1 MIRTVARRDTPAIV
15 EIAEA
20 VRINPHNPDPRLIDK
35 GFLVYVLSEDDYVK
49 RENTYFTLSSDGEGV
64 AGFLMCY
71 SGEFLRELVAD
82 GSISHQDG
90 AVDFLLREGGGPFL
104 FGDQIAV
111 SPTASRRGI
120 GRELMHDMFG
130 RMRDAGFY
138 RMYVTILHRP
148 VINVASIQFCE
159 GLGARCVQVVT
170 NKDGLTWG
178 VYLFEPELPRA
189 T

>member
-1 MIRTVARRDTPAIV
+1 MIHTVARKDMPAIV

-20 VRINPHNPDPRLIDK
+20 VRINPHSPDPRLIDR
-35 GFLVYVLSEDDYVK
+35 GFLVYVLGEDGYGK
-49 RENTYFTLSSDGEGV
+49 RENPYFTLSSDAEGV

-71 SGEFLRELVAD
+71 SNEFLREIVAD

-90 AVDFLLREGGGPFL
+90 AVRFLLGEEGGSFL

-130 RMRDAGFY
+130 RMLEAGMH
-138 RMYVTILHRP
+138 RMYVTILHHPLRN
-148 VINVASIQFCE
+148 IASIRFCE
-159 GLGARCVQVVT
+159 GLGARCVREVT

-178 VYLFEPELPRA
+178 VYLFEPSRA